1 MEYASK
7 KPYPT
12 PRVLGKN
19 KEYATLLSASYAGMI
34 SEQTAIHQYLYQS
47 FVLEPDVSTI
57 LHHISIVEMHHF
69 ELLAETI
76 KLLGTLPKYQS
87 YSTTDVALPWTASYV
102 PYPETLEEML
112 ETDLRSEETAIHN
125 YQVLI
130 EEIKDPYIKELIERI
145 IEDEYLHVKIFQT
158 LLKRKTEKN

>member
-19 KEYATLLSASYAGMI
+19 KEYATLLSASYVGMI

-47 FVLEPDVSTI
+47 FVLETEVSNI

-76 KLLGTLPKYQS
+76 KLLGTLPKYQA
-87 YSTTDVALPWTASYV
+87 YSTTDTALPWTASYV

-112 ETDLRSEETAIHN
+112 KTDLRSEETIIHN

-145 IEDEYLHVKIFQT
+145 IEDECLHVKIFQT
-158 LLKRKTEKN
+158 LLKRESH